1 MAVASRVVVAG
12 VSLTAALAM
21 VTVLALSDQR
31 EATAGATVDVASPA
45 VPIVE
50 PVPVVP
56 TTPPPTTPPPTT
68 IVIVTHYVTADSA
81 SSGGRSPRRVVRPSP
96 RDRRVAPSRWWIRL
110 GGVAS
115 GSDRRSGDAGTP
127 SAPPATAP
135 AGGPDQGQLTAMVVT
150 TRALRALGSECRLT
164 VVVGDHDDPDSA
176 FGEAVSH
183 LEHLEQS
190 WSRFRP
196 DSELSVLNR
205 AGGVPV
211 VVTEETFSVV
221 AMAVQAGELTEG
233 RFDVTVL
240 DALEAAGY
248 DRSFEFL
255 DPVADPG
262 RRSRGRVWWV
272 LGSCGNGSGSMPLLG
287 PSPSREGV
295 RIDLG
300 GIGKGRA
307 ADLVCDRLLGLGALG
322 VCVDLGGDV
331 RVAGSPP
338 EGLAWPVSVAD
349 PAGADVD
356 LAVVDL
362 LDGGVATSSRLRR
375 RWSGA
380 DGREAHHLID
390 PATGRPAR
398 SDLVAVTVLAAT
410 TAWADVYA
418 KAALLAGSAEGV
430 AMIAEAG
437 LSALLVTA
445 DGEVLTAGA
454 IDRHLRP
461 FASPDR
467 LPS

>member
-1 MAVASRVVVAG
+1 
-12 VSLTAALAM
+12 
-21 VTVLALSDQR
+21 
-31 EATAGATVDVASPA
+31 
-45 VPIVE
+45 
-50 PVPVVP
+50 
-56 TTPPPTTPPPTT
+56 
-68 IVIVTHYVTADSA
+68 
-81 SSGGRSPRRVVRPSP
+81 
-96 RDRRVAPSRWWIRL
+96 
-110 GGVAS
+110 
-115 GSDRRSGDAGTP
+115 
-127 SAPPATAP
+127 
-135 AGGPDQGQLTAMVVT
+135 MVVT

-164 VVVGDHDDPDSA
+164 VVLGDHDDPDSA
-176 FGEAVSH
+176 LGEAVRH

-211 VVTEETFSVV
+211 VVTEETYSVI

-233 RFDVTVL
+233 RFDATLL

-248 DRSFEFL
+248 DRSFELL
-255 DPVADPG
+255 DPAAKPG
-262 RRSRGRVWWV
+262 REEQGTGVAGSRGARPRVG
-272 LGSCGNGSGSMPLLG
+272 LDAA
-287 PSPSREGV
+287 SRTVTLAEGV

-307 ADLVCDRLLGLGALG
+307 ADLVSDRLLALGALG

-338 EGLAWPVSVAD
+338 EGLAWPISVAD

-375 RWSGA
+375 RWAGA
-380 DGREAHHLID
+380 DGRDAHHLID

-445 DGEVLTAGA
+445 DGHVLTAGA
-454 IDRHLRP
+454 IDRHLRS